1 MQPHD
6 LEALREVLRAPGDR
20 WSGALDQYAEHR
32 NPETMAETWLFLH
45 GRLPD
50 AGEPH
55 RERMTAMLARIEA
68 WLGRTP
74 ADPATLERLAD
85 DLDQLRRQ
93 ASEIDRSLTAR
104 RQLLAAMLGPDR
116 RTRVGPFAIRTSA
129 PAFSVKILDE
139 QAVPAPF
146 LSSSPDRKA
155 ILKHFQ
161 DTGEIPPGVDVNPRR
176 TVVNVTRKG

>member
-1 MQPHD
+1 MPGLGVHAFTATATERVRRDILAQLQ
-6 LEALREVLRAPGDR
+6 LEDPLVIVGQCDRPNLTYRVKQRQVLAQQVMEVVERHKDRAGIVYCISRKDV
-20 WSGALDQYAEHR
+20 
-32 NPETMAETWLFLH
+32 
-45 GRLPD
+45 
-50 AGEPH
+50 
-55 RERMTAMLARIEA
+55 
-68 WLGRTP
+68 
-74 ADPATLERLAD
+74 ERLAD